1 MNKKRYLILIALIIF
16 VFLAVFTFAN
26 PLNKAEDENRVLEEI
41 EEEDVIEKE
50 EIKKDEEK
58 EIIEIKPVIVPAYNN
73 HGVTINK
80 VEKEEIKED
89 DNSYELA
96 LNAVEKVELTLSA
109 EDLLNASNLIE
120 KITLNDK
127 KEELQERL
135 DVVKEVIDFTDVV
148 NTLVEEVKNA
158 ESKEDMDSARE
169 YAVSKDVEKRLKNL
183 SNEVVKKLLTE
194 KLETIAELLDDTK
207 APTINIEDGA
217 IFGEDTKI
225 TVTDDSEVT
234 IVLNDEEIE
243 NNKVVSNGSYTLT
256 ATDASFNSA
265 TITFSVRT
273 VGTALTIN
281 DVTTE
286 YVTLTQA
293 LETLK
298 VEDAE
303 KATITIYGEQEM
315 NVVRGFG
322 IGGSNTKEVKFV
334 GGNSKAKITN
344 VGNGYTNISATNP
357 NAVISYEGLI
367 IADTTR
373 YTENGSY
380 AEWEFTYSDYA
391 GNFNFTDCVF
401 ERSPLFDS
409 LGETQVTINL
419 KNCTFKQYDD
429 EAKDSRY
436 SVWVYSGAN
445 ATIKDCTFEG
455 TRGIK
460 VHKNYE
466 KTALA
471 GKIVIDGNTFNS
483 LSKKPGV
490 VVGTITN
497 LATTIEIT
505 NNTFIGNV
513 PGDQGLYTY
522 ESDTVAPTIYENN
535 TLNGVAHTLDTTVFN
550 TWLNKQVQ
558 VTALVD
564 GVSTKYST
572 LTEALTEINTKN
584 VEEAKVTVYGN
595 HELKPEALTLGGT
608 NLKTLTFE
616 KGNDTSKITI
626 IGNGTTKTR
635 TENKDAVVTFNGV
648 SIDDISTPYTTH
660 WNFYYTEFKGNFN
673 FNNVKF
679 YHQPLTEI
687 GNFNFTNCVFEN
699 ADSSRYAIWLYGGN
713 VNVSGCNFTGTRG
726 LKLHS
731 NYGTGESYWGQ
742 LGKVVI
748 DNNTFNALTEKP
760 GVVVGHV
767 NSLDPNG
774 ETIIEITNNTFINTT
789 KPGDQGNYVYESDTV
804 GPNVWSNN
812 TLNGAIY
819 TLDTSVYN

>member
-1 MNKKRYLILIALIIF
+1 MNKKRYLILIALVIF
-16 VFLAVFTFAN
+16 IFLALFTFAN
-26 PLNKAEDENRVLEEI
+26 PLNKGEENDNRVLEEI
-41 EEEDVIEKE
+41 EEEDVIEQEKE
-50 EIKKDEEK
+50 EEKDETTK
-58 EIIEIKPVIVPAYNN
+58 PIIIPQYNN

-80 VEKEEIKED
+80 DEKEEIVED
-89 DNSYELA
+89 KSYELA
-96 LNAVEKVELTLSA
+96 LKAVEKVEITLSNSDFEKA
-109 EDLLNASNLIE
+109 LDLVLKVSD
-120 KITLNDK
+120 KDK
-127 KEELQERL
+127 KAELL
-135 DVVKEVIDFTDVV
+135 DRVSAVLEIIDLTDVV
-148 NTLVEEVKNA
+148 NTLVDNVNA
-158 ESKEDMDSARE
+158 AKSKADMNSARN
-169 YAVSKDVEKRLKNL
+169 YAVTNEIAKRLNNL
-183 SNEVVKKLLTE
+183 SNEVIKELLIE
-194 KLETIAELLDDTK
+194 KLETIANLVDDTEE
-207 APTINIEDGA
+207 PTINIEDEA
-217 IFGEDTKI
+217 ILDSDATI
-225 TVTDDSEVT
+225 TVTDENEVT
-234 IVLNDEEIE
+234 IILNGNEIE
-243 NNKVVSNGSYTLT
+243 NNEVVSDGVYELT
-256 ATDASFNSA
+256 VTDAAFNSV
-265 TITFSVRT
+265 TITFTVRT
-273 VGTALTIN
+273 VGTSLTIN

-286 YVTLTQA
+286 YATLTEA
-293 LETLK
+293 LEVLK

-303 KATITIYGEQEM
+303 KATIIIYGEQEM
-315 NVVRGFG
+315 NVVRGFE

-344 VGNGYTNISATNP
+344 VGDGHTNISATNP
-357 NAVISYEGLI
+357 NAVISYEGLTL
-367 IADTTR
+367 ADTTR
-373 YTENGSY
+373 YTESKNSPY
-380 AEWEFTYSDYA
+380 TDWEFSYSDYA
-391 GNFNFTDCVF
+391 GNFNFTNVEF
-401 ERSPLFDS
+401 ERAPMLDANGSYAVS
-409 LGETQVTINL
+409 YNL
-419 KNCTFKQYDD
+419 INCTFKQYED
-429 EAKDSRY
+429 EAKDLRY

-455 TRGIK
+455 ARGVK

-471 GKIVIDGNTFNS
+471 GKIVIDNNTFNS

-490 VVGTITN
+490 VIGTITN

-522 ESDTVAPTIYENN
+522 ESDTVAPTKYENN

-584 VEEAKVTVYGN
+584 IEEAKVTVYGN
-595 HELKPEALTLGGT
+595 HQLKPETLTLGGT
-608 NLKTLTFE
+608 NLKSLIFE

-626 IGNGTTKTR
+626 IGNGTTKTH
-635 TENKDAVVTFNGV
+635 TGNKDAVVTFNGV

-673 FNNVKF
+673 FNNVNF
-679 YHQPLTEI
+679 YHQPLTEE

-699 ADSSRYAIWLYGGN
+699 EDSTRYAIWLYGGN

-731 NYGTGESYWGQ
+731 NYGTGENYWGQ

-767 NSLDPNG
+767 NSSDPNG

-812 TLNGAIY
+812 TLNGTIY
-819 TLDTSVYN
+819 TLDTSIYN